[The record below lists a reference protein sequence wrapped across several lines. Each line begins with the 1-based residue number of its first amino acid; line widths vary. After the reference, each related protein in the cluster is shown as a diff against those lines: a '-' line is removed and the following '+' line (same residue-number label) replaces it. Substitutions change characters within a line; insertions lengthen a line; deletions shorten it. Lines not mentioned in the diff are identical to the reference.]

1 MLSILCKLLVC
12 ASVCASESSSF
23 FKLKFSRSTKFF
35 LSLPTLSP
43 YKIRIF
49 PKRAG
54 IQDLLMMGDAVSNNS
69 E

>member
-12 ASVCASESSSF
+12 ASMCASESSRF
-23 FKLKFSRSTKFF
+23 FNLKFSRSTKLF

-49 PKRAG
+49 PKRVEM
-54 IQDLLMMGDAVSNNS
+54 QDLLMMGDAVSNS
-69 E
+69 SK